1 MLIVNNKNTRM
12 NVSLVDFEQV
22 NARWDNI
29 FSYDDLEI
37 SLLYVYKK
45 SNFKRT
51 KM

>member
-1 MLIVNNKNTRM
+1 MFLLLTLNNY
-12 NVSLVDFEQV
+12 L
-22 NARWDNI
+22 WDNL